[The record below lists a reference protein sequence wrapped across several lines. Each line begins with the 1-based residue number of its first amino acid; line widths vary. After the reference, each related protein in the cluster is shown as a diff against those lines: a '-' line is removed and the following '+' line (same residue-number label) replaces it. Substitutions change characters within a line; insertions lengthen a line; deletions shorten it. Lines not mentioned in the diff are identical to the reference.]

1 MTALFE
7 ELDELIGEDDQ
18 AEGDEGD
25 GSGENGEGEDNGKPG
40 EPGEEESGPS
50 DPNAPP
56 SIGAGGNRDDA
67 SSQIM
72 NGNTYYG
79 DYYDDAYS
87 DAMDA
92 TSGDDSIPEEVKDI
106 IAGYYEGIE
115 N

>member
-1 MTALFE
+1 MG
-7 ELDELIGEDDQ
+7 IRRMVGRG
-18 AEGDEGD
+18 AESLSLWPWCDRRHSGD
-25 GSGENGEGEDNGKPG
+25 GAFWRIGWTH
-40 EPGEEESGPS
+40 
-50 DPNAPP
+50 
-56 SIGAGGNRDDA
+56 GAGGNRVDA
-67 SSQIM
+67 SSQTM